1 VELKRL
7 TSDPSNETA
16 PIFGEKSIIKDE
28 PRSATILA
36 TSDVAKTLVLDRISF
51 DLLLGPL
58 QDLMTH
64 HATEPK
70 EMYKVGSL
78 AHKREV
84 VAGPDSKAIK
94 QKDLIKVGLLGCGS
108 FGYVEMFEHKDTGEC
123 YAVKAQG
130 KGYLVKVGATESI
143 VQEKNI
149 LKMMDCPFVIRLYE
163 TYNTPEFIFFVL
175 ELALGGDLN
184 TVYHRQDFWGS
195 EKHARFYVAGVI
207 CAFVHLHAKKIMY
220 RDLKPENIMLT
231 ETGHVKLTDMGLAK
245 VVAGKT
251 YTCCGTPDYFAPE
264 LLESQGYTHAVDWWT
279 LGVLAFEL
287 LSGYAPF
294 EAGSDAE
301 LYRKIQKGIDK
312 VKFPKKW
319 RNVVTDFIKSL
330 LQKNPHNRLPMK
342 VGGTKLLR
350 MHNWYSGFDWASYAN
365 STLPPPYTPTV
376 RGAKDLSNFLA
387 EEDEKPEMIPYVDDG
402 SGWDREF

>member
-1 VELKRL
+1 
-7 TSDPSNETA
+7 
-16 PIFGEKSIIKDE
+16 
-28 PRSATILA
+28 
-36 TSDVAKTLVLDRISF
+36 
-51 DLLLGPL
+51 
-58 QDLMTH
+58 
-64 HATEPK
+64 
-70 EMYKVGSL
+70 
-78 AHKREV
+78 
-84 VAGPDSKAIK
+84 
-94 QKDLIKVGLLGCGS
+94 
-108 FGYVEMFEHKDTGEC
+108 
-123 YAVKAQG
+123 
-130 KGYLVKVGATESI
+130 
-143 VQEKNI
+143 
-149 LKMMDCPFVIRLYE
+149 MDCPFVIRLYE

-175 ELALGGDLN
+175 ELALGGDLH